1 MELKNIISETLNEI
15 EKMAKTIDNGFNTA
29 QKTPSFF
36 KTPPHLQNTPN
47 PKNANA
53 PLESKNAAKIETQEK
68 ITEEKEEELK
78 EIITEEIVQEKITE
92 EKEEELKEIITEE
105 IVQEK
110 ITEEKEEESKEIIT
124 EEITP
129 KTPTQETPT
138 QVLIPNERV
147 FLKGLLE
154 RTLVLFKGMQALE
167 EKEVLKRLDLVAR
180 FLQYQLSVL
189 EKRLESLERENT
201 E

>member
-15 EKMAKTIDNGFNTA
+15 EKMAKTIDDGFNTA

-53 PLESKNAAKIETQEK
+53 PLEPKNAAKIETQEK
-68 ITEEKEEELK
+68 ITEEKEEEIP
-78 EIITEEIVQEKITE
+78 EIITEEI
-92 EKEEELKEIITEE
+92 
-105 IVQEK
+105 
-110 ITEEKEEESKEIIT
+110 
-124 EEITP
+124 
-129 KTPTQETPT
+129 TQETPT

-167 EKEVLKRLDLVAR
+167 EKEALKRLDLVVR
-180 FLQYQLSVL
+180 FLQYQLSAL

>member
-15 EKMAKTIDNGFNTA
+15 EKMAKTIDNNFDAA

-36 KTPPHLQNTPN
+36 KTPPYLQNA
-47 PKNANA
+47 KNAETPPMSNTE
-53 PLESKNAAKIETQEK
+53 PKNAAKIETQEK
-68 ITEEKEEELK
+68 IAEEKEEA
-78 EIITEEIVQEKITE
+78 Q
-92 EKEEELKEIITEE
+92 
-105 IVQEK
+105 
-110 ITEEKEEESKEIIT
+110 EIIT

-129 KTPTQETPT
+129 KNPT
-138 QVLIPNERV
+138 QVLISNERV
-147 FLKGLLE
+147 FLKNLLE
-154 RTLVLFKGMQALE
+154 RTLVLFQGMQALE
-167 EKEVLKRLDLVAR
+167 EKDALKRLDLVAR

>member
-15 EKMAKTIDNGFNTA
+15 EKMAKTIDDGFDTA

-36 KTPPHLQNTPN
+36 KTPPNLQNTPN
-47 PKNANA
+47 SQNANA

-68 ITEEKEEELK
+68 ITEEKEEEAP
-78 EIITEEIVQEKITE
+78 EIITEEIA
-92 EKEEELKEIITEE
+92 
-105 IVQEK
+105 
-110 ITEEKEEESKEIIT
+110 
-124 EEITP
+124 
-129 KTPTQETPT
+129 QETPK
-138 QVLIPNERV
+138 QALIPNERV
-147 FLKGLLE
+147 FLKNLLE

-167 EKEVLKRLDLVAR
+167 EKEAMKRLDLVAR

>member
-15 EKMAKTIDNGFNTA
+15 EKMAKTIDNNFDAA

-36 KTPPHLQNTPN
+36 KTPPYLQNA
-47 PKNANA
+47 KNAETPPMSNTE
-53 PLESKNAAKIETQEK
+53 PKNAAKIETQEK
-68 ITEEKEEELK
+68 ITEEN
-78 EIITEEIVQEKITE
+78 TE
-92 EKEEELKEIITEE
+92 EKEEE
-105 IVQEK
+105 VP
-110 ITEEKEEESKEIIT
+110 EIIT

-129 KTPTQETPT
+129 QTPKQAP
-138 QVLIPNERV
+138 ISNERV
-147 FLKGLLE
+147 FLKSLLE
-154 RTLVLFKGMQALE
+154 RTLVLLKGMQALE
-167 EKEVLKRLDLVAR
+167 EKDALKRLDLVAR

>member
-1 MELKNIISETLNEI
+1 MELKNIISETLSEI

-53 PLESKNAAKIETQEK
+53 PLEPKNAAKIET
-68 ITEEKEEELK
+68 
-78 EIITEEIVQEKITE
+78 
-92 EKEEELKEIITEE
+92 
-105 IVQEK
+105 QEK

-129 KTPTQETPT
+129 KNPTQETPT
-138 QVLIPNERV
+138 QALIPNERV

-167 EKEVLKRLDLVAR
+167 EKEALKRLDLVAR
-180 FLQYQLSVL
+180 FLQYQLSAL

>member
-15 EKMAKTIDNGFNTA
+15 EKMAKTIDDGFNTA

-36 KTPPHLQNTPN
+36 KTPPYLQNT

-53 PLESKNAAKIETQEK
+53 PLEPKNAAKIETQEK
-68 ITEEKEEELK
+68 ITEEKEEEAP
-78 EIITEEIVQEKITE
+78 EIII
-92 EKEEELKEIITEE
+92 
-105 IVQEK
+105 
-110 ITEEKEEESKEIIT
+110 
-124 EEITP
+124 EEIT
-129 KTPTQETPT
+129 QENPT

-167 EKEVLKRLDLVAR
+167 EKEAMKRLDLVAR
-180 FLQYQLSVL
+180 FLQYQLSAL

>member
-1 MELKNIISETLNEI
+1 MAGRMELKNIISETLNEI
-15 EKMAKTIDNGFNTA
+15 EKMAKTIDDGFNTV

-47 PKNANA
+47 SQNANT
-53 PLESKNAAKIETQEK
+53 PLEPKNAAKIETQEK
-68 ITEEKEEELK
+68 ITEEN
-78 EIITEEIVQEKITE
+78 TE
-92 EKEEELKEIITEE
+92 EKEEEA
-105 IVQEK
+105 
-110 ITEEKEEESKEIIT
+110 KEIIT

-129 KTPTQETPT
+129 KNPTQA
-138 QVLIPNERV
+138 LISNERV
-147 FLKGLLE
+147 FLKSLLE
-154 RTLVLFKGMQALE
+154 RTLVLFQGMQALE
-167 EKEVLKRLDLVAR
+167 EKDALKRLDLVAR

>member
-15 EKMAKTIDNGFNTA
+15 EKMAKTIDNNFDA
-29 QKTPSFF
+29 VQKTPSFF

-47 PKNANA
+47 PKNANT
-53 PLESKNAAKIETQEK
+53 PLEPKNAAKIETQEK
-68 ITEEKEEELK
+68 ITEEKEEEA
-78 EIITEEIVQEKITE
+78 Q
-92 EKEEELKEIITEE
+92 
-105 IVQEK
+105 
-110 ITEEKEEESKEIIT
+110 EIIT

-129 KTPTQETPT
+129 KNPTQAP
-138 QVLIPNERV
+138 ISNEKV
-147 FLKGLLE
+147 FLKNLLE
-154 RTLVLFKGMQALE
+154 RTLVLFQGIQALE
-167 EKEVLKRLDLVAR
+167 EKEALKRLDLVAR

>member
-1 MELKNIISETLNEI
+1 MELKNIISETLSEI
-15 EKMAKTIDNGFNTA
+15 EKMAKTIDDGFNTA

-53 PLESKNAAKIETQEK
+53 SLEPKNAAKIETQEK
-68 ITEEKEEELK
+68 ITEEKEEIP
-78 EIITEEIVQEKITE
+78 EIIT
-92 EKEEELKEIITEE
+92 KEI
-105 IVQEK
+105 
-110 ITEEKEEESKEIIT
+110 
-124 EEITP
+124 
-129 KTPTQETPT
+129 TQENPT

-167 EKEVLKRLDLVAR
+167 EKEALKRLDLVAR
-180 FLQYQLSVL
+180 FLQYQLSAL

>member
-15 EKMAKTIDNGFNTA
+15 EKMAKTIDNNFDAA

-36 KTPPHLQNTPN
+36 KTPPYLQNA
-47 PKNANA
+47 KNAETPPMSNTE
-53 PLESKNAAKIETQEK
+53 PKNAAKIETQEK
-68 ITEEKEEELK
+68 ITEEN
-78 EIITEEIVQEKITE
+78 TE
-92 EKEEELKEIITEE
+92 EKEEA
-105 IVQEK
+105 Q
-110 ITEEKEEESKEIIT
+110 EIIT

-129 KTPTQETPT
+129 KTPKQAP
-138 QVLIPNERV
+138 ISNERV
-147 FLKGLLE
+147 FLKSLLE
-154 RTLVLFKGMQALE
+154 RTLVLFQGMQALE
-167 EKEVLKRLDLVAR
+167 EKEALKRLDLVVR

>member
-15 EKMAKTIDNGFNTA
+15 EKMAQTIDDGVA

-36 KTPPHLQNTPN
+36 KTPSHLQNTPN
-47 PKNANA
+47 PKNANT
-53 PLESKNAAKIETQEK
+53 PLEPKNAAKIETQEK
-68 ITEEKEEELK
+68 ITEEKEEEVL
-78 EIITEEIVQEKITE
+78 EIITEET
-92 EKEEELKEIITEE
+92 
-105 IVQEK
+105 
-110 ITEEKEEESKEIIT
+110 
-124 EEITP
+124 TP
-129 KTPTQETPT
+129 KNPT

-147 FLKGLLE
+147 FLKNLLE

-167 EKEVLKRLDLVAR
+167 EKDALKRLDLVVR

-189 EKRLESLERENT
+189 EKRLETLERENT

>member
-1 MELKNIISETLNEI
+1 MAGRMELKNIISETLSEI
-15 EKMAKTIDNGFNTA
+15 EKMAKTIDNGFNTV

-53 PLESKNAAKIETQEK
+53 PLEPKNAAKIETQEK

-78 EIITEEIVQEKITE
+78 EIITEEITQ
-92 EKEEELKEIITEE
+92 
-105 IVQEK
+105 
-110 ITEEKEEESKEIIT
+110 
-124 EEITP
+124 
-129 KTPTQETPT
+129 KTPTQKTPT
-138 QVLIPNERV
+138 QALIPNERV

-167 EKEVLKRLDLVAR
+167 EKEALKRLDLVAR
-180 FLQYQLSVL
+180 FLQYQLSAL

>member
-1 MELKNIISETLNEI
+1 MELKNIISETLSEI
-15 EKMAKTIDNGFNTA
+15 EKMAKTIDNGFNTV

-53 PLESKNAAKIETQEK
+53 PLEPKNAAKIETQEK

-78 EIITEEIVQEKITE
+78 EIITEEI
-92 EKEEELKEIITEE
+92 
-105 IVQEK
+105 
-110 ITEEKEEESKEIIT
+110 
-124 EEITP
+124 
-129 KTPTQETPT
+129 TQENPT

-167 EKEVLKRLDLVAR
+167 EKEVLKRLDLVVR

>member
-1 MELKNIISETLNEI
+1 MAGRMELKNIISETLNEI
-15 EKMAKTIDNGFNTA
+15 EKMAKTIDDGFNTA

-36 KTPPHLQNTPN
+36 KTPPNLQNTPN
-47 PKNANA
+47 PKNANT
-53 PLESKNAAKIETQEK
+53 PLESKNAAKIET
-68 ITEEKEEELK
+68 
-78 EIITEEIVQEKITE
+78 
-92 EKEEELKEIITEE
+92 
-105 IVQEK
+105 QEK

-138 QVLIPNERV
+138 QKTPTQAPIPNERV
-147 FLKGLLE
+147 FLKNLLE

-167 EKEVLKRLDLVAR
+167 EKEALKRLDLVAR
-180 FLQYQLSVL
+180 FLQYQLSML

>member
-53 PLESKNAAKIETQEK
+53 PLEPKNAAKIETQEK

-78 EIITEEIVQEKITE
+78 EIITEEI
-92 EKEEELKEIITEE
+92 
-105 IVQEK
+105 
-110 ITEEKEEESKEIIT
+110 
-124 EEITP
+124 TP

-138 QVLIPNERV
+138 QALIPNERV

-167 EKEVLKRLDLVAR
+167 EKEAMKRLDLVVR

>member
-15 EKMAKTIDNGFNTA
+15 EKMAKTIDNNFDAT

-36 KTPPHLQNTPN
+36 KTPPYLQNTPN
-47 PKNANA
+47 PKNANT

-68 ITEEKEEELK
+68 ITEEKEEE
-78 EIITEEIVQEKITE
+78 VP
-92 EKEEELKEIITEE
+92 
-105 IVQEK
+105 
-110 ITEEKEEESKEIIT
+110 EIIT
-124 EEITP
+124 EEIT
-129 KTPTQETPT
+129 QENPT
-138 QVLIPNERV
+138 QVLISNERV
-147 FLKGLLE
+147 FLKNLLE
-154 RTLVLFKGMQALE
+154 RTLVLFQGMQALE
-167 EKEVLKRLDLVAR
+167 EKEALKRLDLVAR

>member
-1 MELKNIISETLNEI
+1 MAGRMELKNIISETLNEI

-53 PLESKNAAKIETQEK
+53 PLEPKNAAKIETQEK
-68 ITEEKEEELK
+68 ITEEKEEKLK
-78 EIITEEIVQEKITE
+78 EIITEEI
-92 EKEEELKEIITEE
+92 
-105 IVQEK
+105 
-110 ITEEKEEESKEIIT
+110 
-124 EEITP
+124 
-129 KTPTQETPT
+129 TQENPK
-138 QVLIPNERV
+138 QAPIPNERV

-167 EKEVLKRLDLVAR
+167 EKEALKRLDLVAR
-180 FLQYQLSVL
+180 FLQYQLSAL

>member
-15 EKMAKTIDNGFNTA
+15 EKMAKTIDDGFNTA

-36 KTPPHLQNTPN
+36 KTPPNLQNTPN
-47 PKNANA
+47 PKNANT
-53 PLESKNAAKIETQEK
+53 PLEPKNAAKIETQEK
-68 ITEEKEEELK
+68 ITEEN
-78 EIITEEIVQEKITE
+78 TEENTE
-92 EKEEELKEIITEE
+92 EKEEAQGII
-105 IVQEK
+105 I
-110 ITEEKEEESKEIIT
+110 

-129 KTPTQETPT
+129 ETPK
-138 QVLIPNERV
+138 QAPIPNERV

-154 RTLVLFKGMQALE
+154 RTLVLFKSMQALE
-167 EKEVLKRLDLVAR
+167 EKEAMKRLDLVAR

-189 EKRLESLERENT
+189 EKRLESLERESA

>member
-15 EKMAKTIDNGFNTA
+15 EKMAKTIDNNFDAA

-36 KTPPHLQNTPN
+36 KTPPYLQNA
-47 PKNANA
+47 KNAETPPMSNTE
-53 PLESKNAAKIETQEK
+53 PKNAAKIETQEK
-68 ITEEKEEELK
+68 ITEENTEEKEEAP
-78 EIITEEIVQEKITE
+78 EIITEEIA
-92 EKEEELKEIITEE
+92 
-105 IVQEK
+105 
-110 ITEEKEEESKEIIT
+110 
-124 EEITP
+124 
-129 KTPTQETPT
+129 QETPT
-138 QVLIPNERV
+138 QALIPNERV
-147 FLKGLLE
+147 FLKNLLE

-167 EKEVLKRLDLVAR
+167 EKEAMKRLDLVAR

>member
-1 MELKNIISETLNEI
+1 MAGRMELKNIISETLNEI
-15 EKMAKTIDNGFNTA
+15 EKMAKTIDDGFNTA

-53 PLESKNAAKIETQEK
+53 PLEPKNAAKIETQEK

-78 EIITEEIVQEKITE
+78 EIITEEI
-92 EKEEELKEIITEE
+92 
-105 IVQEK
+105 
-110 ITEEKEEESKEIIT
+110 
-124 EEITP
+124 TP
-129 KTPTQETPT
+129 ENPTQETPT

-167 EKEVLKRLDLVAR
+167 EKEALKRLDLVER
-180 FLQYQLSVL
+180 FLQYQLSAL

-201 E
+201 G

>member
-1 MELKNIISETLNEI
+1 MAGRMELKNIISETLNEI
-15 EKMAKTIDNGFNTA
+15 EKMAKTIDNNFDAT

-36 KTPPHLQNTPN
+36 KTPPNLQNTPN

-53 PLESKNAAKIETQEK
+53 PLEPKNAAKNATKIETQEK
-68 ITEEKEEELK
+68 ITEEN
-78 EIITEEIVQEKITE
+78 TE
-92 EKEEELKEIITEE
+92 EKEEAQGII
-105 IVQEK
+105 I
-110 ITEEKEEESKEIIT
+110 

-129 KTPTQETPT
+129 ETPK
-138 QVLIPNERV
+138 QAPISNERV
-147 FLKGLLE
+147 FLKNLLE
-154 RTLVLFKGMQALE
+154 RTLVLLKGMQALE
-167 EKEVLKRLDLVAR
+167 EEKALERLDLVAR